1 MPKQHSDKRSQRTK
15 PSGEAPPGEPGIE
28 LARRVALAALVAL
41 LVATPLIPSES
52 AAELGTGTLL
62 IMLWL
67 LLLVVWLVAGLALRQ
82 TAFRFGWIDAAVV
95 VFLVLHSLSAII
107 MAGQGHARPTI
118 NMMWQW
124 LSFGVCFLLARQ
136 LLRTAAEARAVCAV
150 MLSLAVCLSMLGFYQ
165 HFYSM
170 PQLRNEYDR
179 DPESVLREAGIDLT
193 PGSPE
198 RKLFEDRLES
208 TEPTATFALT
218 NSLAGLLASWLV
230 AAVGIGVSAR
240 KNTRLRWQTVAGV
253 AVCCLVIGFCLFL
266 TKSRT
271 AVIAVV
277 AGLVFLAWHR
287 WRGGRG
293 IDWRIVAVGGA
304 VFVTLLVGAIAAG
317 SFDLLVLS
325 ETPKS
330 ALYRIQ
336 YWQSTMGMISDYP
349 WFGCGPGNFQ
359 QYYATYKLP
368 EASETIADPHN
379 FLLEVWATAGS
390 LVMLTFVSVLLLFA
404 WRLVRRGEG
413 EEVRGQ
419 RLEVGSQRSGGRDRG
434 EEVAP
439 VKTVERYSADAP
451 MVGFVYGGAVLGVLL
466 AFPCGMVAG
475 FLPDVALLWMGLP
488 MAVVCAGLLYAWTVR
503 GTMPVWVSA
512 VAAVVLLV
520 NLLAAGGIGFPG
532 VAQNWWLLMAITLG
546 LLDVDRPLKPVPR
559 VAAAGAGVVAV
570 LLVLAF
576 HQTMYQPV
584 LGRQASI
591 NEGSSYVEN
600 RRFDQAEAAYARAA
614 LADPYSAEPWMH
626 LASLHQ
632 RLAIESLDE
641 SRIQPFDHAAEEALK
656 RDRRSHRAFGRLGNM
671 RLELYC
677 VFGDPEQLDRA
688 IEAYR
693 RWVQLYPNNNLAH
706 AQLAWA
712 YSIAGEDQYAA
723 REAQRALELDKL
735 NPHWEKR
742 LSEQQVYYPANKRP
756 EDGNAEQL
764 MKRLRSD
771 YGES

>member
-1 MPKQHSDKRSQRTK
+1 
-15 PSGEAPPGEPGIE
+15 
-28 LARRVALAALVAL
+28 
-41 LVATPLIPSES
+41 
-52 AAELGTGTLL
+52 
-62 IMLWL
+62 
-67 LLLVVWLVAGLALRQ
+67 
-82 TAFRFGWIDAAVV
+82 
-95 VFLVLHSLSAII
+95 
-107 MAGQGHARPTI
+107 
-118 NMMWQW
+118 
-124 LSFGVCFLLARQ
+124 
-136 LLRTAAEARAVCAV
+136 
-150 MLSLAVCLSMLGFYQ
+150 
-165 HFYSM
+165 
-170 PQLRNEYDR
+170 
-179 DPESVLREAGIDLT
+179 
-193 PGSPE
+193 
-198 RKLFEDRLES
+198 
-208 TEPTATFALT
+208 
-218 NSLAGLLASWLV
+218 
-230 AAVGIGVSAR
+230 
-240 KNTRLRWQTVAGV
+240 
-253 AVCCLVIGFCLFL
+253 
-266 TKSRT
+266 
-271 AVIAVV
+271 
-277 AGLVFLAWHR
+277 
-287 WRGGRG
+287 
-293 IDWRIVAVGGA
+293 
-304 VFVTLLVGAIAAG
+304 
-317 SFDLLVLS
+317 
-325 ETPKS
+325 
-330 ALYRIQ
+330 
-336 YWQSTMGMISDYP
+336 
-349 WFGCGPGNFQ
+349 
-359 QYYATYKLP
+359 
-368 EASETIADPHN
+368 
-379 FLLEVWATAGS
+379 
-390 LVMLTFVSVLLLFA
+390 
-404 WRLVRRGEG
+404 
-413 EEVRGQ
+413 
-419 RLEVGSQRSGGRDRG
+419 
-434 EEVAP
+434 
-439 VKTVERYSADAP
+439 
-451 MVGFVYGGAVLGVLL
+451 
-466 AFPCGMVAG
+466 MVAG